1 MPRTINL
8 LRIQLENHN
17 IKMFK
22 SKKIINRQAV
32 NSIRYT
38 IESKIWEALEVP
50 IIVGRINRQI
60 RTQLYLKA
68 DTL

>member
-22 SKKIINRQAV
+22 SKEIINRQAV

-60 RTQLYLKA
+60 RTQLCLKA